1 MAAVNKFGMALPAIT
16 ADFRLPG
23 TNLFPDWPAR
33 GYLCKWIVSR
43 FGEKMAIE
51 SSISGTLKLIMAAEV
66 ATIIV

>member
-1 MAAVNKFGMALPAIT
+1 MAAVNKFGMDLPEIT

-23 TNLFPDWPAR
+23 TNLFPDWAAR
-33 GYLCKWIVSR
+33 GCLCKWILSR

-51 SSISGTLKLIMAAEV
+51 SSISGTLRVIMAEEA